1 MIWKVAKYEYLTDK
15 EILSSYQR
23 QIIEQAKFEYSPLG
37 KIFEKQTKTI
47 ENQSKKQIEE
57 YGKQLIKSSFK
68 KDSLELLKQ
77 K

>member
-47 ENQSKKQIEE
+47 ENRSKKQIEE